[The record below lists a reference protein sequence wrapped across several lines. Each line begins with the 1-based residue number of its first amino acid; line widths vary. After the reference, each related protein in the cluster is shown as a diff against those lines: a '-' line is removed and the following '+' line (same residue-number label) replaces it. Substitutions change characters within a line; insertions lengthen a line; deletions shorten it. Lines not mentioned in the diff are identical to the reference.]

1 MNSLLENQV
10 ALVTGA
16 SGGLGAGIC
25 EQLANAG
32 ARVIV
37 HGFRQPERAQ
47 AVVHRIQANGAD
59 AEAVSGDIS
68 SDEGCRELMDAAN
81 VFWGPP
87 DVLVNNAGI
96 QPAADINDI
105 GRADLTAMF
114 EANVLGPFRLM
125 QLFVAC
131 LPSSKSVASII
142 NIASIEAD
150 RPALHH
156 SHYAASKA
164 ALIKATEAA
173 AAAWGSRGV
182 RVNAVSPGLIH
193 RDGIED
199 DWPSGVQR
207 WLTSA
212 PLARLGTPA
221 DIGQAVAFLASSQAA
236 WITGHNLVVDG
247 GVSVQPG
254 W

>member
-1 MNSLLENQV
+1 MTGVLENKV
-10 ALVTGA
+10 ALVTGG

-25 EQLANAG
+25 EQLAAAG

-37 HGFRQPERAQ
+37 HGFRQSNRAR
-47 AVVHRIQANGAD
+47 AVVKKIHAAGAD
-59 AEAVSGDIS
+59 AEAVSGDITT
-68 SDEGCRELMDAAN
+68 DEGCRELIDAAK
-81 VFWGPP
+81 VFWGAP

-96 QPAADINDI
+96 QPAANID
-105 GRADLTAMF
+105 DLARGDLAAMF
-114 EANVLGPFRLM
+114 ETNVLGPFRLM
-125 QLFVAC
+125 QLFVAA

-150 RPALHH
+150 RPAMQH

-164 ALIKATEAA
+164 ALVKATEAA

-182 RVNAVSPGLIH
+182 RVNAISPGLIH

-199 DWPSGVQR
+199 DWPTGVQR

-212 PLARLGTPA
+212 PIARLGTPA
-221 DIGQAVAFLASSQAA
+221 DVGQAVAFLASSQAA